1 MYVLSRYRFPI
12 VFRPLVVVW
21 TVLCGIWGGAS
32 GTGEAVSESRETRT
46 MSGDFLE
53 LVELAP
59 FEVVDQ
65 PLSISVYARTKTDR
79 RYAERFAEDV
89 VDIAVETI
97 DSSTGY
103 GLVIAGD
110 KREPHPM
117 FVYKLFL
124 KLAGEN
130 RMDAGLQPAAEE
142 LRALIEEWEN
152 KIKVDGQEGSGD
164 ERINIDL
171 DRLVAA
177 IPLPLEGVASKLYQ
191 IAWMESFD
199 EVSVEQRIESLTP
212 AEMAGDELSYF
223 DWVFFLPH
231 RGAFNNVLA
240 DIVPYYMEQKQVNI
254 FEAAAIR
261 AALFAFKP
269 FIKSAVERV
278 RKGMLYMTVL
288 RSESGYSESS
298 VNALFE
304 AYVDALSFDDKP
316 SSQSKREFI
325 LAAIDKQK
333 KENEYIESHPFVPPE
348 PLDSYD
354 VASYENLAGE
364 YAKRKKVTHRFL
376 IEDGQI
382 YWQYLKRPPRLFL
395 PAGDRRFVS
404 EDRKMTLEFFID
416 DEGEVTG
423 AMERWENRR
432 NKIHRKR

>member
-1 MYVLSRYRFPI
+1 MYLLSRNRFPI
-12 VFRPLVVVW
+12 VLRTLVAVW
-21 TVLCGIWGGAS
+21 TGMFGMLGGAS
-32 GTGEAVSESRETRT
+32 GSEPPASESHETRT

-65 PLSISVYARTKTDR
+65 PLSISVYARSKGDR
-79 RYAERFAEDV
+79 RYAERFAEEV

-103 GLVIAGD
+103 GLVIVGD

-124 KLAGEN
+124 KLSAEN
-130 RMDAGLQPAAEE
+130 RIDAGLQPAAEE
-142 LRALIEEWEN
+142 LKALIQEWEN

-164 ERINIDL
+164 ERIDIDF
-171 DRLVAA
+171 DMLVAA

-199 EVSVEQRIESLTP
+199 EASVERRIESLTP
-212 AEMAGDELSYF
+212 AEMASDELFYF

-231 RGAFNNVLA
+231 KGAFNKVLA
-240 DIVPYYMEQKQVNI
+240 DIVPHYMEQKKVNI
-254 FEAAAIR
+254 FKAAAIR

-288 RSESGYSESS
+288 RSESGYTESS

-304 AYVDALSFDDKP
+304 AYVDTLSFDDKP
-316 SSQSKREFI
+316 RSQSKREFI
-325 LAAIDKQK
+325 LEAIDKQK
-333 KENEYIESHPFVPPE
+333 TENEYIESHPFVLPK
-348 PLDSYD
+348 PLETFD
-354 VASYENLAGE
+354 VASYENLEGK

-376 IEDGQI
+376 IDEGKT
-382 YWQYLKRPPRLFL
+382 YWQYLKRGPRLFL
-395 PAGDRRFVS
+395 PAGDRLFVS
-404 EDRKMTLEFFID
+404 EDGKMTLEFLID
-416 DEGEVTG
+416 DQGEITG
-423 AMERWENRR
+423 AMERTEDRR
-432 NKIHRKR
+432 NKIPRKS

>member
-1 MYVLSRYRFPI
+1 MHLLSHNRFPI
-12 VFRPLVVVW
+12 FLRTLVLVWVVIFG
-21 TVLCGIWGGAS
+21 LLGSAFGAES
-32 GTGEAVSESRETRT
+32 AVSESHETRT

-65 PLSISVYARTKTDR
+65 PLSISVYARSKVDR
-79 RYAERFAEDV
+79 RYAERFAEEV
-89 VDIAVETI
+89 VGIAVETI
-97 DSSTGY
+97 DTSTGY
-103 GLVIAGD
+103 GLVIVGD

-124 KLAGEN
+124 KLAAEN
-130 RMDAGLQPAAEE
+130 RIDAGLQPAAEE

-164 ERINIDL
+164 ERIDIDFEM
-171 DRLVAA
+171 LVPA

-199 EVSVEQRIESLTP
+199 EVSVEERIESLTP
-212 AEMAGDELSYF
+212 AAMASDELSYF

-231 RGAFNNVLA
+231 RGAFNKVLA
-240 DIVPYYMEQKQVNI
+240 DVVPHYMEQKKVNI
-254 FEAAAIR
+254 FKAAAIR

-288 RSESGYSESS
+288 RAESGYSASS

-316 SSQSKREFI
+316 RSQSKREFI
-325 LAAIDKQK
+325 IAEIDKQK
-333 KENEYIESHPFVPPE
+333 IENEYIESHPFVPPE
-348 PLDSYD
+348 PLDAYD

-376 IEDGQI
+376 VDDGKT
-382 YWQYLKRPPRLFL
+382 YWQYLKRDPRLFL
-395 PAGDRRFVS
+395 PAGDRLFVS
-404 EDRKMTLEFFID
+404 EDGKMTLEFLID
-416 DEGEVTG
+416 DEGEITG
-423 AMERWENRR
+423 AMERRDDRR
-432 NKIHRKR
+432 NKIPRKR